1 MKKIW
6 VVLGLITFFLI
17 VAYLYSKGIIKVSW
31 EAMSAILAGLGGPFL
46 YLQNKFKDN
55 KMAKLNQT
63 LQHQADLTDETNVLR
78 YQYEAELKKRDLKIQ
93 QLQAQLEKLQD
104 QLDQLKLE
112 KQQVAQQV
120 NDMTIDEKRQQI
132 INNFG
137 S

>member
-17 VAYLYSKGIIKVSW
+17 VAYLYSKGIIKISW
-31 EAMSAILAGLGGPFL
+31 EGMSAILAALGGPYL

-55 KMAKLNQT
+55 KMKKLNQT
-63 LQHQADLTDETNVLR
+63 LQHQADLTDETEVLR
-78 YQYEAELKKRDLKIQ
+78 YQYEAELKKRDIKIQ